1 MVLGD
6 VASNLTQIKQSTDL
20 FTDLIVEVGKIGL
33 WLQTLGIFVILWLVF
48 QIINFLLNRKR
59 TNLTD
64 SFKVE
69 IKQINTKLNR
79 IEKLI
84 KKKI

>member
-6 VASNLTQIKQSTDL
+6 VASNLTQINQSTDF